1 MKSLLQ
7 YQIIGLQKKNL
18 NQMRKEGM
26 TSKEIAKYLGVG
38 TTTIEK
44 RVHEYKLKRKKL

>member
-7 YQIIGLQKKNL
+7 YQIIGLHKHNL

-26 TSKEIAKYLGVG
+26 TTKEIAKYLGVG
-38 TTTIEK
+38 LNTIQK
-44 RVHEYKLKRKKL
+44 RVREYNLKRKKI